1 MTKVLYIHGMGGGSD
16 SRIPSILAVALNPLG
31 ADVVVRTYD
40 FNPETGHEQIK
51 SWVQELSPALVIGES
66 LGAVHALRIR
76 GIPHLLISPAVN
88 APLFLRFLSFLTWF
102 PGITFLFDRIYRPR
116 EGDRQLLH
124 FSYDNLK
131 HYGSHRKAALA
142 NSTLNGSKDVFV
154 AFIGRRD
161 HYRKTGV
168 VSIRTWKKYFG
179 DTCSVYD
186 GSHFTEE
193 EHIQHLILPVLCKML
208 EINM

>member
-1 MTKVLYIHGMGGGSD
+1 MLNVLYIHGMGGGSD
-16 SRIPSILAVALNPLG
+16 SRIPSILAEALSPLG
-31 ADVVVRTYD
+31 AEVVVRTYD

-51 SWVQELSPALVIGES
+51 SWVKELSPALIIGES
-66 LGAVHALRIR
+66 LGAVHAIRVR
-76 GIPHLLISPAVN
+76 GIPHVLISPAIN
-88 APLFLRFLSFLTWF
+88 APVFLRFLSFLTWI

-116 EGDRQLLH
+116 NGDRQLLH

-161 HYRKTGV
+161 HYRRTGV
-168 VSIRTWKKYFG
+168 VSLRTWKKYFG

-193 EHIQHLILPVLCKML
+193 EHIFELVLPVVKNML
-208 EINM
+208 DIK

>member
-16 SRIPSILAVALNPLG
+16 SRIPSILAVALKPLG

-51 SWVQELSPALVIGES
+51 SWVEELSPALIIGES
-66 LGAVHALRIR
+66 LGAVHAIRIR
-76 GIPHLLISPAVN
+76 EIPHLLISPAVN

-179 DTCSVYD
+179 DTCSVYE

-208 EINM
+208 EINI

>member
-16 SRIPSILAVALNPLG
+16 SRIPSILAVALKPLG

-51 SWVQELSPALVIGES
+51 SWVQELSPALIIGES

-76 GIPHLLISPAVN
+76 DIPHLLISPAVN

-124 FSYDNLK
+124 FTYDNLK

-208 EINM
+208 GINM

>member
-16 SRIPSILAVALNPLG
+16 SRIPSILAVALKPLG
-31 ADVVVRTYD
+31 AHVVVRTYD

-51 SWVQELSPALVIGES
+51 SWVEELSPALIIGES

-208 EINM
+208 EINI

>member
-16 SRIPSILAVALNPLG
+16 SRIPSILADALKPVG

-51 SWVQELSPALVIGES
+51 SWVEELSPALIIGES

-76 GIPHLLISPAVN
+76 DIPHLLISPALN
-88 APLFLRFLSFLTWF
+88 APIFLRFLSFLTWI
-102 PGITFLFDRIYRPR
+102 PGITFIFDSIYRPR
-116 EGDRQLLH
+116 EGDRQVLH
-124 FSYDNLK
+124 FSHANLR
-131 HYGSHRKAALA
+131 HYGTHRKSALE
-142 NSTLNGSKDVFV
+142 NSPLNGSKDVFV

-208 EINM
+208 EINI